1 MTELDRITIQHDW
14 QAELARQSRHPVYL
28 PVRARWDLPWDER
41 GIAVEM
47 GARLSVDESRL
58 DFEITDAVR
67 DDPWLDE
74 SFVLQRTFITGFG
87 AVPWEDGIAR
97 VPWEVEMPDG
107 KRQKPLRLLMQA
119 RAAMCKGT
127 ESDPYSGGWIS
138 EGHRAIFIE
147 MCKLRLARPGE
158 VLELLLLGGNR
169 GGKTHVLL
177 ALAVMN
183 WKCAPRPEGA
193 EYGPGWKAQT
203 LIMHSSEPQSGTE
216 HQVPFYHLMPRSVRE
231 GARSGTTGRSRLTKT
246 EDTVFNFTSSGFT
259 NGIFNLPLEER
270 QPDGTVRPSGGEVR
284 FRSYNGAPNN
294 YEGPEYNLILTDEE
308 VPIQVYENQKRGMA
322 SRAMVTN
329 EKWFLS
335 EIRKLL
341 ALLESGAPMWEVP
354 RDLLG
359 LMMQSW
365 LVALFTP
372 VSGFTQLVR
381 SKLQG
386 IGPHDMWGWY
396 QSPVLAEINGVPHGD
411 GRPGGDKRKVPQ
423 FARDPANPNQLVA
436 WFHTRWNCMKPAVKT
451 MLESYRA
458 AGWKEV
464 RKRLYGYVES
474 DTSST
479 FGSAYDE
486 KIHLC
491 TWADIPREGTIYEIV
506 DPASS
511 KPWAMTWVLVDRQ
524 TRVWVIQEW
533 PCETILVNGASPGPW
548 AVPSRSERLNGD
560 EGPAYNLP
568 SRTNAEWLLQLWEGR
583 RRILEKFKQT
593 GEPWQG
599 DVIKRQL
606 VTGMDLID
614 GRAHPRL
621 APEEQE
627 FIEPFMSIM
636 DSRGGKDK
644 FDAHTPAGVQR
655 VTLFNALTIAAEAWN
670 PVAFWEAAGKENDIG
685 AQQII
690 TLLLGRVNHEARM
703 RVNEECTNT
712 RFMFRHR
719 TIPPHREGTTRK
731 DEVCEEW
738 FDNLAMG
745 VTTEDGFAYQGS
757 NQPGRSGRGFGPGR

>member
-1 MTELDRITIQHDW
+1 MTDLDRLTIERDW
-14 QAELARQSRHPVYL
+14 RAELAKQPRHAVFL
-28 PVRARWDLPWDER
+28 PVRARFDLPWDER
-41 GIAVEM
+41 GIALEM
-47 GARLSVDESRL
+47 GVRVAVDESRL

-74 SFVLQRTFITGFG
+74 TYVVQRAFVAAFG
-87 AVPWEDGIAR
+87 AVPWADGIPR
-97 VPWEVEMPDG
+97 VPWEVATPSGE
-107 KRQKPLRLLMQA
+107 KFKPLRLMIQS
-119 RAAMCKGT
+119 RNTMCKGT
-127 ESDPYSGGWIS
+127 ETDPYTSGWIS

-147 MCKLRLARPGE
+147 MSRLRLARPGE

-177 ALAVMN
+177 WLAVMN
-183 WKCAPRPEGA
+183 WLSAPRPEGA
-193 EYGPGWKAQT
+193 DYGPAWKAQL

-216 HQVPFYHLMPRSVRE
+216 HQVPFYHLIPKSVRD
-231 GARSGTTGRSRLTKT
+231 GARSGATNRTRLSKT
-246 EDTVFNFTSSGFT
+246 DDTVFNFTSSGFT
-259 NGIFNLPLEER
+259 NGIFNLPVEIP
-270 QPDGTVRPSGGEVR
+270 QPDGQPRATGGEVR

-294 YEGPEYNLILTDEE
+294 YEGPEYNLILADEE
-308 VPIQVYENQKRGMA
+308 VPIQVYENQKRGLA
-322 SRAMVTN
+322 SRAAVTN
-329 EKWFLS
+329 EKWFLA
-335 EIRKLL
+335 EIRRLL
-341 ALLESGAPMWEVP
+341 ALLEAGTPMQQVP
-354 RDLLG
+354 RELLG
-359 LMMQSW
+359 LMLQSW

-396 QSPVLAEINGVPHGD
+396 DSPVLAQIKGVPHGD
-411 GRPGGDKRKVPQ
+411 GRPGSDKRRVPQ

-479 FGSAYDE
+479 FGTAYDE

-491 TWADIPREGTIYEIV
+491 TWADIPREGTVYEIV

-511 KPWAMTWVLVDRQ
+511 KPWAMMWVLVDRQ
-524 TRVWVIQEW
+524 GRCWQLQEW
-533 PCETILVNGASPGPW
+533 PCEAILVNGASPGPW

-560 EGPAYNLP
+560 EGPAYSLP
-568 SRTNAEWLLQLWEGR
+568 SRTNAEWLLQLWECR

-593 GEPWQG
+593 GPAWNG
-599 DVIKRQL
+599 DVIKRKL
-606 VTGMDLID
+606 VIGMDIVD
-614 GRAHPRL
+614 GTARPRH
-621 APEEQE
+621 AEAEDE
-627 FIEPFMSIM
+627 FIEPFWSIM

-644 FDAHTPAGVQR
+644 WDAHTAAGVKR
-655 VTLFNALTIAAEAWN
+655 VTLFEALNIAAEAWN
-670 PVAFWEAAGKENDIG
+670 PVEFLEAAGKDNEVG

-690 TLLLGRVNHEARM
+690 TLLLGRVNHEARL
-703 RVNEECTNT
+703 RINEECTNT

-719 TIPPHREGTTRK
+719 TVPPHRDGTARK
-731 DEVCEEW
+731 DEACEEW
-738 FDNLAMG
+738 FDLWAYA
-745 VTTEDGFAYQGS
+745 TLTEDGLRFVNRERWKNRADQRW
-757 NQPGRSGRGFGPGR
+757 P